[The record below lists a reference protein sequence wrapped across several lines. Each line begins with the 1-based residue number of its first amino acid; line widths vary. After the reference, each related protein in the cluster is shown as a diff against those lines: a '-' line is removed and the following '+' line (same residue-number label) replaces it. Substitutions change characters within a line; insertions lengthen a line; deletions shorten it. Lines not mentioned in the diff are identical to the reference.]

1 MRVIDIIK
9 PLYEFAPPT
18 DADSS
23 VELLRTLADM
33 VLKGQLEGEL
43 KKEAT
48 NIIVKVE
55 KTARHI
61 EAAQPAQPVQEPVQE
76 PIQEPV
82 QEPIQEPVQQPE
94 MQPVPDE
101 QQPVLAESEESDLR
115 TIKEFL
121 ANSRGNSSWAYVQ
134 SMQQLGVESEAIAG
148 VIRMANKQG
157 QNQEFDTNQDAF
169 KEISE
174 LAVTLARKVS
184 GSLHNMKK
192 AYDEQIER
200 GDYVKPQEGEE
211 VEAPVRPK
219 PAMPSKEP
227 PAELTTLITNTF
239 AKVLGDAES
248 ITQRNAR
255 LRILK
260 GFMSSCIEGIIDF
273 EELLQNK
280 RGNIISLL
288 DEHEE
293 AQQVMQWIGNLLLIK
308 PSSTAGNWGP
318 GELGLAILGTPV
330 HKGGKGDLQ
339 VNGRDIELK
348 ASQNKDKGGRLGTTA
363 LQRGSDGKEKYQKA
377 LEELFENTGYDLED
391 LDFSL
396 KSEIETVTEARTKK
410 PKQLKKSKLPSN
422 NVGVYLDADGSEKDI
437 KWTSFGRTFVEN
449 ALNPR
454 IEGTQPEFTAQF
466 LKSVATSC
474 LIKKKEFPIGYD
486 EITNWVDGCV
496 NRDGTIDYNK
506 FSVGYTKM
514 LYIIYQVVD
523 KKGEIM
529 VLNPRSGS
537 YYVTLG
543 VDDFEQALSP
553 SENNEYQHINIG
565 SVAIDFTD
573 SQGKASPQIGIA

>member
-55 KTARHI
+55 KTARQI
-61 EAAQPAQPVQEPVQE
+61 EAAQPAQPIQPEQPAQEPA
-76 PIQEPV
+76 
-82 QEPIQEPVQQPE
+82 QEPVQQPE
-94 MQPVPDE
+94 MQTAPEE
-101 QQPVLAESEESDLR
+101 QQPVLAENEESDLR

-121 ANSRGNSSWAYVQ
+121 ANSRGNSAWAYVQ
-134 SMQQLGVESEAIAG
+134 SMQQLGVASEAIAG
-148 VIRMANKQG
+148 VIKIANKQG

-169 KEISE
+169 KEIAN
-174 LAVTLARKVS
+174 LAIILARKVS

-192 AYDEQIER
+192 AYDEQIAR
-200 GDYVKPQEGEE
+200 GDYVNPKEGEDTDDLP
-211 VEAPVRPK
+211 ARPE
-219 PAMPSKEP
+219 PAMPPKPTKDKEP
-227 PAELTTLITNTF
+227 PAELTALITNTF

-377 LEELFENTGYDLED
+377 LQDLFENIGYDLED

-422 NVGVYLDADGSEKDI
+422 NVGVYLDIDGSEKDI
-437 KWTSFGRTFVEN
+437 KWTTFGRTFVEN

-454 IEGTQPEFTAQF
+454 IEGAQPEFTAQF

-486 EITNWVDGCV
+486 ELTNWVDGCV